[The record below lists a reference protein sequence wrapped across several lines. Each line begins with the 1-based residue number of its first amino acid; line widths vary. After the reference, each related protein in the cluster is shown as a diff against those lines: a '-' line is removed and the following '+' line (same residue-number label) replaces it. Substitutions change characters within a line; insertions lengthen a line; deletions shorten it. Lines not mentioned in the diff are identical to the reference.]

1 MRVVVEGETSSD
13 VLSMTCLFQ
22 SHPTSDCSRTSL
34 LYRTITSQQN
44 HIALQNDLSELERW
58 AEKWGMRFNANKCYV
73 MSVNCKSTH
82 FYTLCD
88 HILKQVEE
96 NPYLGLTLTENL
108 KWSSHIT
115 KITKKA
121 NTTLNFLRRNLKNFP
136 QECRKTT
143 YISFVRL
150 ILDYG
155 SIVWDPYLK
164 QDIDKLE
171 RVQVQA
177 ARFIT
182 GDYRSR
188 EEGCVTG
195 MFKSLE
201 LSSLE
206 NRRSSNRLIFMYK
219 IVEGLVPAIPP
230 NEFLKPAKQNRQVK
244 EKNFENCETKNILD
258 RHTSNNN
265 RNFTV
270 EHCKSE
276 QLKQSFFVRTIV
288 EWNHLD
294 TATVRS
300 ETVESFKQALSQCY

>member
-1 MRVVVEGETSSD
+1 
-13 VLSMTCLFQ
+13 
-22 SHPTSDCSRTSL
+22 
-34 LYRTITSQQN
+34 
-44 HIALQNDLSELERW
+44 
-58 AEKWGMRFNANKCYV
+58 
-73 MSVNCKSTH
+73 MSINCKSTR

-121 NTTLNFLRRNLKNFP
+121 TTTLNFLRRNLKNFP
-136 QECRKTT
+136 VECRKTA
-143 YISFVRL
+143 YISLVRS

-164 QDIDKLE
+164 QDVEKLE
-171 RVQVQA
+171 KVQKQA

-182 GDYRSR
+182 GDYRTR
-188 EEGCVTG
+188 EEGCVTS
-195 MFKSLE
+195 MLQSLE

-206 NRRSSNRLIFMYK
+206 NRRSSNRLIFMFK

-230 NEFLKPAKQNRQVK
+230 SEFLKPVKEKRQVK
-244 EKNFENCETKNILD
+244 VKRFENCETTNILD
-258 RHTSNNN
+258 RHTSKNN
-265 RNFTV
+265 RSFAV
-270 EHCKSE
+270 EHCKTE
-276 QLKQSFFVRTIV
+276 QLKHSFFVRTVV

-300 ETVESFKQALSQCY
+300 ETVESFKQALPHYY